1 MSNFGT
7 VARHIGLSA
16 RLFLSHGAMLSAIWA
31 AGYLATQLVMRA
43 AVELGLISRLAGL
56 VMLSAAVLVQLMVF
70 VASFAVLRPR
80 PAQAGALSDIPQAED
95 RASDSVPAMMI
106 AALIPFYA
114 YYAGWGL
121 LGDTLRSYSQQFMT
135 AQMARADFS
144 DPSPLGAALD
154 IGQTG
159 WVVLAVALI
168 WALRRF
174 AKTRQ
179 KHSRAAVWPLAVVA
193 CEATWA
199 ALGLYVISGWKDG
212 IADWLATLPSPEDFF
227 SGLIPGAEAAVS
239 GAAQR
244 PVDWPPEFALWPF
257 LVRLFWYAL
266 LPLIW
271 FNLGAI
277 VNEYDP
283 HLIRAETRRV
293 GDRAIAHWKGLSRPV
308 RDFIGHGWMGL
319 IKRWHAVVNGVL
331 LASSAG
337 LALTVSVLV
346 LWRLVDWLGNWAWI
360 GLAQAIGPHD
370 MADWQLLQLPLNLC
384 FGLPGES
391 PGGLLVSPLQ
401 FCILAAGLRLAESAL
416 ATRALTEGA
425 APD

>member
-1 MSNFGT
+1 MSNLRIA
-7 VARHIGLSA
+7 ARHAALSG

-70 VASFAVLRPR
+70 VGSFAVLRERAVEPDGTLDASSR
-80 PAQAGALSDIPQAED
+80 PAG
-95 RASDSVPAMMI
+95 ASDSLSAMMVS
-106 AALIPFYA
+106 ALIPFYA

-121 LGDTLRSYSQQFMT
+121 LGDTLRGYSQQFMT
-135 AQMARADFS
+135 AQMARADFT
-144 DPSPLGAALD
+144 DPTPLGAALD

-159 WVVLAVALI
+159 WVVLAVVLV

-174 AKTRQ
+174 AKARQ
-179 KHSRAAVWPLAVVA
+179 KGSRAAVWPLAVVA

-212 IADWLATLPSPEDFF
+212 VADWLATLPSPEDVF
-227 SGLIPGAEAAVS
+227 SGLISGAQAAVS
-239 GAAQR
+239 DTAQR
-244 PVDWPPEFALWPF
+244 PVDWPPEFALWPS
-257 LVRLFWYAL
+257 LVRLFWYSL

-293 GDRAIAHWKGLSRPV
+293 GDGAIARWKGMSRPV

-319 IKRWHAVVNGVL
+319 LKRWHAVLNGVL

-337 LALTVSVLV
+337 VALTISVLV

-360 GLAQAIGPHD
+360 GLAWAIGPHD

-401 FCILAAGLRLAESAL
+401 FCVLAAGLRLAENARV
-416 ATRALTEGA
+416 ARPLTEGA
-425 APD
+425 EPA